1 MSDSTDNLS
10 PGVKKQTRRFA
21 PVKRGGGPSKPRA
34 SEPEVK
40 SESTEQQKSTTIG
53 TMRPESVTSGRL
65 QSVNEGQ
72 KTRGGAVKMKFKPT
86 VPLKR
91 NKKEVTSSAIDEA
104 LNSKQKDDRF
114 GRGRGGGFGRGGGRG
129 RGRGR
134 GRGLIIEEATASGI
148 FSLGPSAVARSGT
161 SRPGYGGGG
170 FATYGGDVGNRA
182 EADSTGTDMVEM
194 FTEGATEYTPVT
206 FPHVSRLEGDVDPIT
221 LSQKV
226 GKIPWMTV
234 RSKKEENDDNVKV
247 KEEQEDGMAID
258 EQKEEVKTEHK
269 EKVYMNSDAP
279 AQNIFAL
286 DEKDRLVC
294 VAEEE
299 LLYFQ
304 LPTVVPKFE
313 AKKQEVE
320 EIKDEE
326 AVKVEKTE
334 QNLPSGTRKSTLED
348 AMASLALEDMP
359 EGQVGKLIVYK
370 SGKMKMQFGNI
381 LLDITQGMHSS
392 FLENVMVVDH
402 ESEETKKA
410 IELGHIFQK
419 SKSLPFKQQNRVLVV
434 TAHPDDECMFF
445 GPTITTLV
453 SLVKCRVHVLCLSNG
468 NAQGLGQLRKKEL
481 VRSCQTLGVHPGDV
495 KCINDPTLQDSMEVT
510 WDPVTI
516 SNHIQH
522 YVTKEKIDTIITFD
536 GYGVSGHT
544 NHRAAYLGTKKFT
557 DSNSSI
563 RLYTLTSIPIY
574 RKYIGIMDL
583 WTPKKEELRL
593 ISPPIS
599 YLVTHKAM
607 RQHQTQLVWFRWLY
621 VTFSRYMFINGLY
634 QLQ

>member
-104 LNSKQKDDRF
+104 LNSKQRDDRF
-114 GRGRGGGFGRGGGRG
+114 GRGRGGSFGRGGGRG

-182 EADSTGTDMVEM
+182 EADSAGTDMVEM

-206 FPHVSRLEGDVDPIT
+206 FPHISRLEGDVDPIT

-234 RSKKEENDDNVKV
+234 RSKKEENDDNVKI

-258 EQKEEVKTEHK
+258 EEKEEVKIEHK

-334 QNLPSGTRKSTLED
+334 QNLPPGARKSTLED

-370 SGKMKMQFGNI
+370 SGKMKMQFGTI
-381 LLDITQGMHSS
+381 LLDVTQGMHSS

-410 IELGHIFQK
+410 IELGHIVQK
-419 SKSLPFKQQNRVLVV
+419 FVCSPNMDSLL
-434 TAHPDDECMFF
+434 
-445 GPTITTLV
+445 
-453 SLVKCRVHVLCLSNG
+453 
-468 NAQGLGQLRKKEL
+468 KE
-481 VRSCQTLGVHPGDV
+481 
-495 KCINDPTLQDSMEVT
+495 
-510 WDPVTI
+510 
-516 SNHIQH
+516 
-522 YVTKEKIDTIITFD
+522 
-536 GYGVSGHT
+536 
-544 NHRAAYLGTKKFT
+544 A
-557 DSNSSI
+557 
-563 RLYTLTSIPIY
+563 
-574 RKYIGIMDL
+574 
-583 WTPKKEELRL
+583 EE
-593 ISPPIS
+593 
-599 YLVTHKAM
+599 AM
-607 RQHQTQLVWFRWLY
+607 K
-621 VTFSRYMFINGLY
+621 
-634 QLQ
+634 